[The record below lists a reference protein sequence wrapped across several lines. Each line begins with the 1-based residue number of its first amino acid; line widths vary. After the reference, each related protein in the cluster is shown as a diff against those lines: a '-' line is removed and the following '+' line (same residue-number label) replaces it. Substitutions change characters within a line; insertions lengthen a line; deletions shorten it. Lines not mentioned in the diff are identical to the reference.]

1 MDFFKKYNHHF
12 QIFFVLFD
20 AFVLVAGYVAARYY
34 SFTQEAF
41 YQITPKEIITFF
53 ILMTIFFLFL
63 ERTEYP
69 QKFRLRSKRKI
80 ISTMIMYGYLSMSS
94 LALCQM
100 VGLFAYSKEFC
111 WIFASTTFF
120 VFMFERMIL
129 KILFDSLRK
138 RGVNNKKYLL
148 IGAGLSGFDFYK
160 MIVASPTLGIKIDA
174 VLDDGDLNDEIEASA
189 EYEKFSEKIIGST
202 TDIKNILE
210 KREFDNVII
219 TLPMSQKNKITD
231 ITNICEKRGIHVEL
245 LPNYYQI
252 VSHRP
257 SVREINGVPLI
268 GIRNVPLEGMFN
280 RMFKRIFDIVFSFLA
295 IIILSPVLLVVALA
309 VKLSSPGPVLF
320 VQKRTG
326 LKNREF
332 NIYKFRTM
340 VVNNMAD
347 TLQSNE
353 NDPRKTKLG
362 DFLRRTNLD
371 ELPQLFNIFRGEM
384 SFVGP
389 RPHMIKH
396 TEEFYQKYD
405 KYMVRHWVKPGLTG
419 WAQVNGWRGDS
430 DIEMRV
436 KFDIEYIENWT
447 FFWDIKI
454 IFLTIFGKKAR
465 NHAY

>member
-1 MDFFKKYNHHF
+1 
-12 QIFFVLFD
+12 
-20 AFVLVAGYVAARYY
+20 
-34 SFTQEAF
+34 
-41 YQITPKEIITFF
+41 
-53 ILMTIFFLFL
+53 
-63 ERTEYP
+63 
-69 QKFRLRSKRKI
+69 
-80 ISTMIMYGYLSMSS
+80 MIMYGYLSMSS

-111 WIFASTTFF
+111 WIFAATVFF

-174 VLDDGDLNDEIEASA
+174 VLDDGDLNDEIEPSPD
-189 EYEKFSEKIIGST
+189 YEKFSEKIIGST

>member
-1 MDFFKKYNHHF
+1 VDFFKKYNHHF

-20 AFVLVAGYVAARYY
+20 AFVLVTGYIAARYY
-34 SFTQEAF
+34 SFAPETF
-41 YQITPKEIITFF
+41 YQITPKEIITFS

-111 WIFASTTFF
+111 WIFAAATFF

-129 KILFDSLRK
+129 KMLFDSLRK
-138 RGVNNKKYLL
+138 HGVNNKKYLL

-245 LPNYYQI
+245 VPNYYQI

>member
-20 AFVLVAGYVAARYY
+20 AFVLVAGYIAARYF
-34 SFTQEAF
+34 SFTNEEF
-41 YQITPKEIITFF
+41 YQVKSIEILTFI
-53 ILMTIFFLFL
+53 ILMTMFFLFL

-80 ISTMIMYGYLSMSS
+80 ISTMIMYGYFTISS
-94 LALCQM
+94 LCLCQI
-100 VGLFAYSKEFC
+100 VGLYPYNKDFC
-111 WIFASTTFF
+111 WIFTGVTFC
-120 VFMFERMIL
+120 VFMPERMIL
-129 KILFDSLRK
+129 KLLFDWLRK
-138 RGVNNKKYLL
+138 RGINNKKYLL
-148 IGAGLSGFDFYK
+148 IGAGNQGFDFYK
-160 MIVASPTLGIKIDA
+160 MIVHSPALGIQIA
-174 VLDDGDLNDEIEASA
+174 GILDDGDLDDEA
-189 EYEKFSEKIIGST
+189 EHSDEYKKFADKIAGNTSE
-202 TDIKNILE
+202 LE
-210 KREFDNVII
+210 KLLEVKDFDNVII
-219 TLPMSQKNKITD
+219 TLPMTQKDKITK

-245 LPNYYQI
+245 IPNYYQI
-252 VSHRP
+252 VSRHP
-257 SVREINGVPLI
+257 SIREINGVPLI

-280 RMFKRIFDIVFSFLA
+280 RMFKRLFDVFFSFLG
-295 IIILSPVLLVVALA
+295 IIILSPVLLIIAIVV
-309 VKLSSPGPVLF
+309 KISSPGPVLF

-340 VVNNMAD
+340 VVNNMSD
-347 TLQSNE
+347 TLQSCE
-353 NDPRKTKLG
+353 NDPRKTKVG
-362 DFLRRTNLD
+362 NFLRKTNLD
-371 ELPQLFNIFRGEM
+371 ELPQLFNILRGEM

-447 FFWDIKI
+447 FLWDIKI
-454 IFLTIFGKKAR
+454 IFLTLFGKKAR

>member
-1 MDFFKKYNHHF
+1 MDFFKKYNHQF

-20 AFVLVAGYVAARYY
+20 AFVLVSGYITARYF
-34 SFTQEAF
+34 SFAHEDF
-41 YQITPKEIITFF
+41 YRVTSKEILTFF
-53 ILMTIFFLFL
+53 ILMAVFFLFL

-80 ISTMIMYGYLSMSS
+80 IATMIMYAYLAISS
-94 LALCQM
+94 LCLCQII
-100 VGLFAYSKEFC
+100 GLYPYDKKFC
-111 WIFASTTFF
+111 WIFTGVTFCI
-120 VFMFERMIL
+120 FMPERMIL
-129 KILFDSLRK
+129 KILFDWLRK
-138 RGVNNKKYLL
+138 HGINNKKYLL
-148 IGAGLSGFDFYK
+148 IGAGIQGFDFYR
-160 MIVASPTLGIKIDA
+160 MIIHSPTLGIQIA
-174 VLDDGDLNDEIEASA
+174 GILDDGDLKNEVEPSDEYKKFCCRIVGNTSEIENVLDA
-189 EYEKFSEKIIGST
+189 
-202 TDIKNILE
+202 
-210 KREFDNVII
+210 REFDNVVV
-219 TLPMSQKNKITD
+219 TLPMTQKDKITN

-245 LPNYYQI
+245 IPNYYQI
-252 VSHRP
+252 VSRHP
-257 SVREINGVPLI
+257 SIREISGVPLI

-280 RMFKRIFDIVFSFLA
+280 RMFKRLFDIVFSLLG
-295 IIILSPVLLVVALA
+295 IIILSPVMLAAAIA
-309 VKLSSPGPVLF
+309 VKISSPGPVLF

-326 LKNREF
+326 LKNKEF

-340 VVNNMAD
+340 VVNNMSD
-347 TLQSNE
+347 TLQSSE
-353 NDPRKTKLG
+353 SDPRKTKIG

-371 ELPQLFNIFRGEM
+371 ELPQLFNILRGEM

>member
-1 MDFFKKYNHHF
+1 
-12 QIFFVLFD
+12 
-20 AFVLVAGYVAARYY
+20 
-34 SFTQEAF
+34 
-41 YQITPKEIITFF
+41 
-53 ILMTIFFLFL
+53 
-63 ERTEYP
+63 
-69 QKFRLRSKRKI
+69 
-80 ISTMIMYGYLSMSS
+80 MIMYGYLSMSS

-111 WIFASTTFF
+111 WIFAAATFF

-189 EYEKFSEKIIGST
+189 EYERFSKKIIGST

-245 LPNYYQI
+245 VPNYYQI

>member
-1 MDFFKKYNHHF
+1 
-12 QIFFVLFD
+12 
-20 AFVLVAGYVAARYY
+20 
-34 SFTQEAF
+34 
-41 YQITPKEIITFF
+41 
-53 ILMTIFFLFL
+53 
-63 ERTEYP
+63 
-69 QKFRLRSKRKI
+69 
-80 ISTMIMYGYLSMSS
+80 
-94 LALCQM
+94 
-100 VGLFAYSKEFC
+100 
-111 WIFASTTFF
+111 
-120 VFMFERMIL
+120 
-129 KILFDSLRK
+129 
-138 RGVNNKKYLL
+138 
-148 IGAGLSGFDFYK
+148 
-160 MIVASPTLGIKIDA
+160 
-174 VLDDGDLNDEIEASA
+174 
-189 EYEKFSEKIIGST
+189 
-202 TDIKNILE
+202 
-210 KREFDNVII
+210 
-219 TLPMSQKNKITD
+219 MSQKNKITD

>member
-1 MDFFKKYNHHF
+1 
-12 QIFFVLFD
+12 
-20 AFVLVAGYVAARYY
+20 
-34 SFTQEAF
+34 
-41 YQITPKEIITFF
+41 
-53 ILMTIFFLFL
+53 
-63 ERTEYP
+63 
-69 QKFRLRSKRKI
+69 
-80 ISTMIMYGYLSMSS
+80 
-94 LALCQM
+94 
-100 VGLFAYSKEFC
+100 
-111 WIFASTTFF
+111 
-120 VFMFERMIL
+120 
-129 KILFDSLRK
+129 
-138 RGVNNKKYLL
+138 
-148 IGAGLSGFDFYK
+148 
-160 MIVASPTLGIKIDA
+160 
-174 VLDDGDLNDEIEASA
+174 
-189 EYEKFSEKIIGST
+189 
-202 TDIKNILE
+202 
-210 KREFDNVII
+210 
-219 TLPMSQKNKITD
+219 
-231 ITNICEKRGIHVEL
+231 
-245 LPNYYQI
+245 
-252 VSHRP
+252 
-257 SVREINGVPLI
+257 
-268 GIRNVPLEGMFN
+268 
-280 RMFKRIFDIVFSFLA
+280 
-295 IIILSPVLLVVALA
+295 
-309 VKLSSPGPVLF
+309 
-320 VQKRTG
+320 
-326 LKNREF
+326 
-332 NIYKFRTM
+332 M

>member
-1 MDFFKKYNHHF
+1 MDFFKKYNHQL

-20 AFVLVAGYVAARYY
+20 AFVLAAGYVTARYF
-34 SFTQEAF
+34 SFADEDF
-41 YQITPKEIITFF
+41 FRITAKEILTFF
-53 ILMTIFFLFL
+53 ILMVVFFLFL

-80 ISTMIMYGYLSMSS
+80 IATIITYAYLAISS
-94 LALCQM
+94 LCLCQII
-100 VGLFAYSKEFC
+100 GLYPYDKKFC
-111 WIFASTTFF
+111 WIFTGVTFCI
-120 VFMFERMIL
+120 FMPERMIL
-129 KILFDSLRK
+129 KIVFDRLRK
-138 RGVNNKKYLL
+138 HGINNKKYLL
-148 IGAGLSGFDFYK
+148 VGAGIQGFDFYK
-160 MIVASPTLGIKIDA
+160 MIINSPTLGIQIDKI
-174 VLDDGDLNDEIEASA
+174 LDDGDLSREVEPSEEYGKFCGRIVGNTAEIENALNA
-189 EYEKFSEKIIGST
+189 GEI
-202 TDIKNILE
+202 
-210 KREFDNVII
+210 DNVIV
-219 TLPMSQKNKITD
+219 TLPMTQKDKIMN

-245 LPNYYQI
+245 IPNYYQI
-252 VSHRP
+252 ISQHP
-257 SVREINGVPLI
+257 SIREINGVPLI
-268 GIRNVPLEGMFN
+268 GIRNAPLEGMFN
-280 RMFKRIFDIVFSFLA
+280 RMVKRLFDIVFSLLG
-295 IIILSPVLLVVALA
+295 IIVVSPVLLAIAIA
-309 VKLSSPGPVLF
+309 VKISSSGPILF

-326 LKNREF
+326 LKNKEF

-340 VVNNMAD
+340 IVNTMSD
-347 TLQSNE
+347 TLQSSE
-353 NDPRKTKLG
+353 SDPRKTKIG

-371 ELPQLFNIFRGEM
+371 ELPQLFNILRGEM

-389 RPHMIKH
+389 RPHMIRH

-454 IFLTIFGKKAR
+454 IFLTLFGRKAR

>member
-20 AFVLVAGYVAARYY
+20 AFVLVAGYLAARYY
-34 SFTQEAF
+34 SFTSENF
-41 YQITPKEIITFF
+41 YQITSIEIVTFF

-80 ISTMIMYGYLSMSS
+80 IFTMIMYGYLSMSS
-94 LALCQM
+94 LALCQI
-100 VGLFAYSKEFC
+100 VGLFAYSKKFC
-111 WIFASTTFF
+111 WIFSASTFLI
-120 VFMFERMIL
+120 FMSERMIL

-138 RGVNNKKYLL
+138 CGVNNKKYLL

-202 TDIKNILE
+202 TDIKSILE

-326 LKNREF
+326 LKNKEF

-454 IFLTIFGKKAR
+454 IFLTLFGKKAR

>member
-1 MDFFKKYNHHF
+1 MDFFKKYNHQF

-20 AFVLVAGYVAARYY
+20 AFILAVGYLTARYF
-34 SFTQEAF
+34 SFTHEDF
-41 YQITPKEIITFF
+41 YQITSKEILTFF
-53 ILMTIFFLFL
+53 ILMTVFFLFL

-80 ISTMIMYGYLSMSS
+80 ITTMIMYAYLAISS
-94 LALCQM
+94 LCLCQI
-100 VGLFAYSKEFC
+100 VGLYPYDKRFC
-111 WIFASTTFF
+111 WIFTGMTFCI
-120 VFMFERMIL
+120 FMPERMIL
-129 KILFDSLRK
+129 KILFDWLRK
-138 RGVNNKKYLL
+138 HGINNKKYLL
-148 IGAGLSGFDFYK
+148 IGAGIQGFDFYK
-160 MIVASPTLGIKIDA
+160 MIIHSPTLGIQIA
-174 VLDDGDLNDEIEASA
+174 GVLDDGDLNEDVQPSEEYGKFCRKIMGNTFEIE
-189 EYEKFSEKIIGST
+189 KV
-202 TDIKNILE
+202 LE
-210 KREFDNVII
+210 AKEFDNVVV
-219 TLPMSQKNKITD
+219 TLPMTQKDKITN

-245 LPNYYQI
+245 IPNYYQI
-252 VSHRP
+252 VSRHP
-257 SVREINGVPLI
+257 SIREINGVPLI

-280 RMFKRIFDIVFSFLA
+280 RMVKRLFDIVFSLLGIA
-295 IIILSPVLLVVALA
+295 VLSPIMLA
-309 VKLSSPGPVLF
+309 VAIAVKISSPGPVLF

-326 LKNREF
+326 LKNKEF

-340 VVNNMAD
+340 VVNNMSD
-347 TLQSNE
+347 TLQSCE
-353 NDPRKTKLG
+353 NDPRKTKIG

-371 ELPQLFNIFRGEM
+371 ELPQLFNILRGEM

-454 IFLTIFGKKAR
+454 IFLTLFGKKAR

>member
-20 AFVLVAGYVAARYY
+20 AFVLVTGYIAARYY
-34 SFTQEAF
+34 SFAPETF

-111 WIFASTTFF
+111 WIFAAATFL
-120 VFMFERMIL
+120 VFMSERMIL
-129 KILFDSLRK
+129 KMLFDSLRK
-138 RGVNNKKYLL
+138 HGVNNKKYLL
-148 IGAGLSGFDFYK
+148 IGAGISGFDFYK

>member
-1 MDFFKKYNHHF
+1 
-12 QIFFVLFD
+12 
-20 AFVLVAGYVAARYY
+20 
-34 SFTQEAF
+34 
-41 YQITPKEIITFF
+41 
-53 ILMTIFFLFL
+53 
-63 ERTEYP
+63 
-69 QKFRLRSKRKI
+69 
-80 ISTMIMYGYLSMSS
+80 
-94 LALCQM
+94 
-100 VGLFAYSKEFC
+100 
-111 WIFASTTFF
+111 
-120 VFMFERMIL
+120 
-129 KILFDSLRK
+129 
-138 RGVNNKKYLL
+138 
-148 IGAGLSGFDFYK
+148 
-160 MIVASPTLGIKIDA
+160 
-174 VLDDGDLNDEIEASA
+174 VLDDGDLNDEIEPSPD
-189 EYEKFSEKIIGST
+189 YERFSKKIIGST

>member
-34 SFTQEAF
+34 SFTQKAF

-111 WIFASTTFF
+111 WIFAATTFF

-231 ITNICEKRGIHVEL
+231 ITNICEKCGIHVEL

>member
-20 AFVLVAGYVAARYY
+20 AFVLVTGYIAARYY
-34 SFTQEAF
+34 SFAPETF

-111 WIFASTTFF
+111 WIFAAATFL
-120 VFMFERMIL
+120 VFMSERMIL
-129 KILFDSLRK
+129 KMLFDSLRK
-138 RGVNNKKYLL
+138 HGVNNKKYLL

-245 LPNYYQI
+245 VPNYYQI

-309 VKLSSPGPVLF
+309 VKLSSPGP
-320 VQKRTG
+320 
-326 LKNREF
+326 
-332 NIYKFRTM
+332 
-340 VVNNMAD
+340 
-347 TLQSNE
+347 
-353 NDPRKTKLG
+353 
-362 DFLRRTNLD
+362 
-371 ELPQLFNIFRGEM
+371 
-384 SFVGP
+384 
-389 RPHMIKH
+389 
-396 TEEFYQKYD
+396 
-405 KYMVRHWVKPGLTG
+405 
-419 WAQVNGWRGDS
+419 
-430 DIEMRV
+430 
-436 KFDIEYIENWT
+436 
-447 FFWDIKI
+447 
-454 IFLTIFGKKAR
+454 
-465 NHAY
+465 

>member
-1 MDFFKKYNHHF
+1 M
-12 QIFFVLFD
+12 FD
-20 AFVLVAGYVAARYY
+20 AFILVTGYIAARYY
-34 SFTQEAF
+34 SFAPETF

-111 WIFASTTFF
+111 WIFAAATFF

-129 KILFDSLRK
+129 KMLFDSLRK
-138 RGVNNKKYLL
+138 HGVNNKKYLL

-245 LPNYYQI
+245 VPNYYQI

>member
-1 MDFFKKYNHHF
+1 MDFFKKYNHQF
-12 QIFFVLFD
+12 QVFFVMFD
-20 AFVLVAGYVAARYY
+20 AFILVAGYLAARYF
-34 SFTQEAF
+34 SFTQEDF
-41 YQITPKEIITFF
+41 FQITVKEVLTFF
-53 ILMTIFFLFL
+53 ILMTVFFLFL
-63 ERTEYP
+63 EKAEYP

-80 ISTMIMYGYLSMSS
+80 IGTMITYGYLAMSS
-94 LALCQM
+94 LCLCQM
-100 VGLFAYSKEFC
+100 VGLFSYNSNFC
-111 WIFASTTFF
+111 WIYTCVTFCI
-120 VFMFERMIL
+120 FMPERMIL
-129 KILFDSLRK
+129 KVLFDWLRK

-148 IGAGLSGFDFYK
+148 IGAGIQGFDFYK
-160 MIVASPTLGIKIDA
+160 MIIHSPTLGIQITG
-174 VLDDGDLNDEIEASA
+174 VLDDGDLNDEVDESA
-189 EYEKFSEKIIGST
+189 EYEKFCKKIIGQT
-202 TDIKNILE
+202 FQIE
-210 KREFDNVII
+210 KLLKSHHFDNVII
-219 TLPMSQKNKITD
+219 TLPMTQKDKITT

-245 LPNYYQI
+245 IPNYYQI
-252 VSHRP
+252 VSRHP
-257 SVREINGVPLI
+257 SIREINGVPLI

-280 RMFKRIFDIVFSFLA
+280 RMFKRIFDIVFSFFA
-295 IIILSPVLLVVALA
+295 IIILSPVFFVVALA
-309 VKLSSPGPVLF
+309 VKLSSPGPVF
-320 VQKRTG
+320 FIQKRTG

-340 VVNNMAD
+340 VVNTMSD
-347 TLQSNE
+347 TVQSYE
-353 NDPRKTKLG
+353 NDPRKTKIG
-362 DFLRRTNLD
+362 NFLRKTNLD

-454 IFLTIFGKKAR
+454 IFLTLFGKKAR

>member
-1 MDFFKKYNHHF
+1 MDFFKKYNHQF

-20 AFVLVAGYVAARYY
+20 AFVLAAGYITARYF
-34 SFTQEAF
+34 SFADEDF
-41 YQITPKEIITFF
+41 FQITSKEILTFF
-53 ILMTIFFLFL
+53 ILMIVFFLFL
-63 ERTEYP
+63 ERAEYP

-80 ISTMIMYGYLSMSS
+80 IATMIMYVYLAISS
-94 LALCQM
+94 LCLCQII
-100 VGLFAYSKEFC
+100 GLYPYDKKFC
-111 WIFASTTFF
+111 WIFTGVTFCI
-120 VFMFERMIL
+120 FMPERMIL
-129 KILFDSLRK
+129 KILFDRLRK
-138 RGVNNKKYLL
+138 HGINNKKYLL
-148 IGAGLSGFDFYK
+148 VGAGIQGFDFYK
-160 MIVASPTLGIKIDA
+160 MIINSPTLGIQIDK
-174 VLDDGDLNDEIEASA
+174 VLDDGDLNKEVEPSDEYGKFCGRIVGNTSEIENVLNAG
-189 EYEKFSEKIIGST
+189 EI
-202 TDIKNILE
+202 
-210 KREFDNVII
+210 DNVIV
-219 TLPMSQKNKITD
+219 TLPMTHKDKITN

-245 LPNYYQI
+245 IPNYYQI
-252 VSHRP
+252 VSQHP
-257 SVREINGVPLI
+257 SIREINGVPLI

-280 RMFKRIFDIVFSFLA
+280 RMVKRLFDIIFSLLG
-295 IIILSPVLLVVALA
+295 IIVVSPVLLAVAIA
-309 VKLSSPGPVLF
+309 VKISSSGPILF

-326 LKNREF
+326 LKNKEF

-340 VVNNMAD
+340 IVNNMSD
-347 TLQSNE
+347 TLQSSE
-353 NDPRKTKLG
+353 SDPRKTKIG

-371 ELPQLFNIFRGEM
+371 ELPQLFNILRGEM

-454 IFLTIFGKKAR
+454 IFLTLFGRKAR

>member
-1 MDFFKKYNHHF
+1 MDFFKKYNHQF
-12 QIFFVLFD
+12 QVFFVMFD
-20 AFVLVAGYVAARYY
+20 AFILVTGYIAARYY
-34 SFTQEAF
+34 SFAPETF

-111 WIFASTTFF
+111 WIFAAATFF

-129 KILFDSLRK
+129 KMLFDSLRK
-138 RGVNNKKYLL
+138 HGVNNKKYLL

-245 LPNYYQI
+245 VPNYYQI

>member
-1 MDFFKKYNHHF
+1 MDFFKKYNHQF
-12 QIFFVLFD
+12 QVFFVMFD
-20 AFVLVAGYVAARYY
+20 AFILVAGYLAARYF
-34 SFTQEAF
+34 SFAPETF

-111 WIFASTTFF
+111 WIFAAATFF

-129 KILFDSLRK
+129 KMLFDSLRK
-138 RGVNNKKYLL
+138 HGVNNKKYLL

-245 LPNYYQI
+245 VPNYYQI

>member
-20 AFVLVAGYVAARYY
+20 AFVLVTGYIAARYY
-34 SFTQEAF
+34 SFAPETF

-111 WIFASTTFF
+111 WIFAAATFF

-129 KILFDSLRK
+129 KMLFDSLRK
-138 RGVNNKKYLL
+138 HGVNNKKYLL

-245 LPNYYQI
+245 VPNYYQI